1 MTRATH
7 TPPERPALRRL
18 LPLPAAVVSVRDAY
32 DVDRPSHADRPWV
45 GLCMVASLDGS
56 IAVDGR
62 SGTLGNANDLD
73 VLLTLR
79 SLADLVLVGAGTA
92 RGEGYG
98 PPKQQGR
105 RIGVVTDR
113 GRVDLDSDLFASG
126 AGFVITNERTEID
139 ESRVDVLRAGRDHVD
154 ISEALTRLDEIVPGV
169 RHVQAEGGAMFNA
182 SLLDA
187 DLIDEL
193 DLTLSPHLVG
203 GAGPRLT
210 FGADEAMRRFTLA
223 HLLADDEGFVFSRW
237 LRAC

>member
-1 MTRATH
+1 MREAYDV
-7 TPPERPALRRL
+7 ERPA
-18 LPLPAAVVSVRDAY
+18 PG
-32 DVDRPSHADRPWV
+32 DRPWV
-45 GLCMVASLDGS
+45 GLCMVTSLDGS
-56 IAVDGR
+56 IAVDGT
-62 SGTLGNANDLD
+62 SGTLGNSNDLD

-79 SLADLVLVGAGTA
+79 DLADVLIVGAATA

-98 PPKQQGR
+98 PPRRPGQ

-113 GRVDLDSDLFASG
+113 GNVDLDSELFSSG
-126 AGFVITNERTEID
+126 AGFVIANERTAVD
-139 ESRVDVLRAGRDHVD
+139 DTRVDVLRAGRERVD
-154 ISEALTRLDEIVPGV
+154 IVEALTRLDEIVPGV
-169 RHVQAEGGAMFNA
+169 RYVQAEGGATLNA

-203 GAGPRLT
+203 GTGPRLT
-210 FGADEAMRRFTLA
+210 VGASESMHRFVLA